1 MRITI
6 KYKYKKHIWLG
17 VLLSTLLLTG
27 CANTNNDPL
36 EVPAKTPGAK
46 PESSQ
51 EAEGVMPSQSTEEVK
66 ESQTEP
72 IGGENSSVNT
82 TREEVRYICEDG
94 IDLSRAEHRCAS
106 DGKNLYLAYTETDL
120 YVLAAGETKHQ
131 PVGLKNPA
139 EFKVCNVTIDTE
151 GKIHLL
157 MATPELDKW
166 YIWQLDDTMQPDKE
180 VNITPFF
187 VRNRIPLWFMVD
199 KDGYYYL
206 QWIEDRK
213 GIILDA
219 DGALI
224 HETTCA
230 SLGVNWI
237 YEAAVGKDGSI
248 YLVYNRK
255 GENKKIGTLDPKQG
269 SLRQDGIILK
279 ISETD
284 TFSAMAAG
292 TDTEILLY
300 GPYCGVWS
308 YDSEKRTFEQR
319 IKSEDIGYSGDMDYR
334 PLGFQADG
342 RFVTVGGAMESDA
355 RVKELLLK
363 YIPVGR

>member
-1 MRITI
+1 MKFKKII
-6 KYKYKKHIWLG
+6 KHKKHLVLG
-17 VLLSTLLLTG
+17 LLLSTLLLTG
-27 CANTNNDPL
+27 CVKTTNDPL
-36 EVPAKTPGAK
+36 EVPAKTPSVK
-46 PESSQ
+46 QENNPET
-51 EAEGVMPSQSTEEVK
+51 EKKVPSQSTEETQ

-72 IGGENSSVNT
+72 IEESTVSVNT
-82 TREEVRYICEDG
+82 TREEVSYRCEDG
-94 IDLSRAEHRCAS
+94 IDLNRAEHRCAS
-106 DGKNLYLAYTETDL
+106 DGANLYLAYAETDL
-120 YVLAAGETKHQ
+120 YVLVAGESKHQ

-139 EFKVCNVTIDTE
+139 ELKVCNVTIDTE

-166 YIWQLDDTMQPDKE
+166 YIWQLDDAMQPEKE

-213 GIILDA
+213 GLILDT

-230 SLGVNWI
+230 ALGVNWI
-237 YEAAVGKDGSI
+237 YEATVGKDGSI

-255 GENKKIGTLDPKQG
+255 GENKKIGTLDTKLG

-279 ISETD
+279 LPETD

-308 YDSEKRTFEQR
+308 YDSEIRTFEQR
-319 IKSEDIGYSGDMDYR
+319 IKPEDIGYSGDMDFR

-342 RFVTVGGAMESDA
+342 RFVTVGGAMESNA

-363 YIPVGR
+363 YIPAGR